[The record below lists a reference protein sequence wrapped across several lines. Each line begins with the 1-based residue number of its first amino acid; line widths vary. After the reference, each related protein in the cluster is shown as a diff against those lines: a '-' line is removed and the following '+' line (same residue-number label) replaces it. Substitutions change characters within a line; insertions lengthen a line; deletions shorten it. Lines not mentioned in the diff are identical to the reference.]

1 MEQINADFSE
11 RAVMHSADMEW
22 RESPTAGVWRKRLEL
37 AGDDP
42 ETGRAT
48 SVVRYDAGSRFPE
61 HPHPDGEEIFV
72 LSGVLSDELG
82 DHPAGTYL
90 LNPEGFVHAPYS
102 EEGCELLVK
111 LRQYAGPGREHVRID
126 TGNSQWTASGVEGVD
141 LMPLYGDP
149 DGDGERM
156 FLARFAPGCRFP
168 EHGHAGGEEVF
179 VIEGS
184 FEDENGRYGP
194 GTWLRQ
200 PVGSRHSVWS
210 DEGATVYVKLG
221 HLAGA

>member
-11 RAVMHSADMEW
+11 RVEMHSADMEW
-22 RESPTAGVWRKRLEL
+22 RESPTAGVWRKRFEL
-37 AGDDP
+37 TGDDP
-42 ETGRAT
+42 EAGRVT
-48 SVVRYDAGSRFPE
+48 SVVRYDAGIRFPE
-61 HPHPDGEEIFV
+61 HPHPGGEEILV
-72 LSGVLSDELG
+72 LSGVFSDHLG

-90 LNPEGFVHAPYS
+90 LNPEGFVHAPHS

-111 LRQYAGPGREHVRID
+111 LGQYAGAGRAQVRVD
-126 TGNSQWTASGVEGVD
+126 TGKGKWAASGIEGVD
-141 LMPLYGDP
+141 FMALHGDP
-149 DGDGERM
+149 DGPGERM
-156 FLARFAPGCRFP
+156 FLVRFALGCRFP

-179 VIEGS
+179 VIEGW

-200 PVGSRHSVWS
+200 PPGSRHSVWS
-210 DEGATVYVKLG
+210 AEGATVYVKLG